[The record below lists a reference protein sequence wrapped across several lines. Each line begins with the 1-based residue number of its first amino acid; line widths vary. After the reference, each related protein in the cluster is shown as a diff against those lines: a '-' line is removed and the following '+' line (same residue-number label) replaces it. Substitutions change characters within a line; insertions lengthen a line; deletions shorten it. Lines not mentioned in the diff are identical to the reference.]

1 MAQLISASIDV
12 SKISKDKLVKGAK
25 GNYLNITI
33 AINDEVDQYGNQV
46 GIYESQ
52 SKEQREAKDKKNYLG
67 NGKITWTSEGGS
79 TAKQTPS
86 TPTPPPAAPVIEES
100 DIDLP
105 FNHAKM
111 YKIGA
116 TYLLYINYT
125 QRVFYFL

>member
-52 SKEQREAKDKKNYLG
+52 SKEQREAKEKKNYLG
-67 NGKITWTSEGGS
+67 NGKISWTSEGGS
-79 TAKQTPS
+79 SAPKQS
-86 TPTPPPAAPVIEES
+86 APTPPPAAPVIEEG
-100 DIDLP
+100 DELP
-105 FNHAKM
+105 F
-111 YKIGA
+111 
-116 TYLLYINYT
+116 
-125 QRVFYFL
+125 